1 MFMLLVTIA
10 VVFAILC
17 LAEFGWRKGWMDSE
31 IGRKIVHIT
40 VGSFVAFW
48 PFFLTWTQIEL
59 LSIAFVIVI
68 IISKSLNVFSAI
80 HSVQRPTFGEIFFAL
95 VVGLTAVITHDKY
108 IYAAAVLQMSLADG
122 LAAVIGSKYGRLTR
136 YHVLGHVKSI
146 VGTTTFFVV
155 SLAVIAGYLFV
166 THTPLAP
173 MYLLVALGAALF
185 ENVAVLGLDNLFVP
199 LWVAA
204 TLVLLH

>member
-1 MFMLLVTIA
+1 MLLVTIA

-17 LAEFGWRKGWMDSE
+17 LAEYSWRKGWMDSE
-31 IGRKIVHIT
+31 IGRKAVHIT

-59 LSIAFVIVI
+59 LSIAFAVVI
-68 IISKSLNVFSAI
+68 IISKSINLFGAI
-80 HSVQRPTFGEIFFAL
+80 HSVQRPTYGEIFFAL
-95 VVGLTAVITHDKY
+95 VVGVIAIITHDKY

-146 VGTTTFFVV
+146 VGTATFFIV
-155 SLAVIAGYLFV
+155 SLAILVGYALIV
-166 THTPLAP
+166 HAPLSP
-173 MYLLVALGAALF
+173 LYLLIALGAALF
-185 ENVAVLGLDNLFVP
+185 ENIAVLGLDNLLVP

-204 TLVLLH
+204 ALVLFR